1 MEIRE
6 YKEALEAL
14 HKEVDLSDN
23 QESLESS
30 TMRCVRCH
38 FSLTAF
44 LATPVPMQ
52 KVPNYAR
59 IVIELKIVRCHRSS
73 HLKIARTVMIVTIL
87 LNAIDVWSA
96 PIALDA
102 LD

>member
-23 QESLESS
+23 QESLE
-30 TMRCVRCH
+30 VRQVKGVYVVT
-38 FSLTAF
+38 SVLTAF

-59 IVIELKIVRCHRSS
+59 IVIELKIVCGV
-73 HLKIARTVMIVTIL
+73 IAVHI
-87 LNAIDVWSA
+87 
-96 PIALDA
+96 
-102 LD
+102 